1 MVSCLTSARTL
12 IFSHTSDRVQDVIAI
27 FLKMMKPLDHSNCP
41 EKCLLPRYHAD
52 LLKMESQKIFIG
64 SEVKYTNIGTVRQTR
79 LHSVDVQVSAA
90 DGIGMVKKRLSTLT
104 WRLHSDLA
112 NQVFDDGTKKVI
124 ENCRVICDL
133 KSLLEK
139 IYQKGSVRLG
149 LKGAK
154 TFLNAVRNITGSVA
168 TVDDGDLM
176 IHYRLFVA
184 NLETQFIKSCKKFDP
199 AILDS
204 KEIIQS
210 ILKKENIALFRNVKV
225 IIHLIC
231 VACVKVSVESVV
243 ESLLSRYE
251 KQFNFSRQ
259 PAEQH
264 PLDKMTIPENKPLLH
279 HADEM
284 LARALNQ
291 YWRVANSDG
300 KWHFLH

>member
-1 MVSCLTSARTL
+1 M
-12 IFSHTSDRVQDVIAI
+12 
-27 FLKMMKPLDHSNCP
+27 FLKMMKALDHSDCP
-41 EKCLLPRYHAD
+41 QKCLWPRYHAD
-52 LLKMESQKIFIG
+52 VLKMESQKTFMG

-104 WRLHSDLA
+104 WTLHSDLA

-139 IYQKGSVRLG
+139 IYQKGSVIVG
-149 LKGAK
+149 LEAAK

-168 TVDDGDLM
+168 TVDDGDLI

-184 NLETQFIKSCKKFDP
+184 NLETLFIKSCKKFDP
-199 AILDS
+199 SILDS

>member
-1 MVSCLTSARTL
+1 
-12 IFSHTSDRVQDVIAI
+12 
-27 FLKMMKPLDHSNCP
+27 
-41 EKCLLPRYHAD
+41 
-52 LLKMESQKIFIG
+52 ME
-64 SEVKYTNIGTVRQTR
+64 E
-79 LHSVDVQVSAA
+79 A
-90 DGIGMVKKRLSTLT
+90 KR
-104 WRLHSDLA
+104 
-112 NQVFDDGTKKVI
+112 
-124 ENCRVICDL
+124 
-133 KSLLEK
+133 
-139 IYQKGSVRLG
+139 
-149 LKGAK
+149 
-154 TFLNAVRNITGSVA
+154 FLNALRNLTGGVA
-168 TVDDGDLM
+168 TVDDGDL
-176 IHYRLFVA
+176 INRYRMFVVK
-184 NLETQFIKSCKKFDP
+184 LETLFIKSCKKSDP
-199 AILDS
+199 SILDS

-210 ILKKENIALFRNVKV
+210 ILKKENIAFFKSVK
-225 IIHLIC
+225 IITHLIC